1 MSIDFYKES
10 NFHNITQID
19 MIYNKDGIHGSTVP
33 IGCVDEN
40 SFVVLTNL
48 ITRYFV
54 SSYNNQE
61 LYPISFCSFP
71 WTISIK
77 NLGNKYYPNNFT
89 IHSYESLSCFEKLNE
104 NKLQNASI
112 DKMSN
117 CTSEYL
123 NLLKSA
129 KNRIPSVQKAI
140 DLQSI
145 LQIPNGKNIFDHL
158 KTYECDD
165 EETMLL
171 LINKFKT
178 EIENKYQN

>member
-10 NFHNITQID
+10 NFHNITQIY

-77 NLGNKYYPNNFT
+77 KP
-89 IHSYESLSCFEKLNE
+89 
-104 NKLQNASI
+104 
-112 DKMSN
+112 
-117 CTSEYL
+117 
-123 NLLKSA
+123 
-129 KNRIPSVQKAI
+129 
-140 DLQSI
+140 
-145 LQIPNGKNIFDHL
+145 
-158 KTYECDD
+158 KT
-165 EETMLL
+165 
-171 LINKFKT
+171 KT
-178 EIENKYQN
+178 CKRV